1 MLVKDILALLSYHYK
16 IIMGLVSNK
25 IAIDFGSG
33 TTRVS
38 LGKKGVVVTK
48 ATALAVDEQENKIIA
63 YGQEALDMAG
73 RSPESITVIYPLKSG
88 VIADYNSAKLL
99 LKNCIRETLGPIQ
112 LKKPEAMIT
121 VSASATSTEKRALID
136 AGKEAGLKSVYLI
149 KNPVAAALGVGL
161 PITEP
166 KGSIVVDIGKGTTE
180 IGVFSLGGA
189 VSGAAIRLGGNN
201 IDEAI
206 QRFMRREHGILI
218 GQDETKRIKKDF
230 VDLGGE
236 STTSLAVHGR
246 SIHQGT
252 PKTATIKLGQLN
264 PYIESVLQR
273 VIVIMRK
280 VMERTPPDILSDV
293 IHGGVVLSG
302 GSSQLK
308 GLDSFLSKK
317 LNVAFIPSDEP
328 ELATVKGA
336 QAAINHLDEYRKNLV
351 S

>member
-1 MLVKDILALLSYHYK
+1 
-16 IIMGLVSNK
+16 MGFVTNK

-38 LGKKGVVVTK
+38 VGRKGVVVSK
-48 ATALAVDEQENKIIA
+48 ATAIAIDESEDKIIA

-73 RSPESITVIYPLKSG
+73 RSPESITVIYPLQSG
-88 VIADYNSAKLL
+88 VIADFKSAKIL
-99 LKNCIRETLGPIQ
+99 LKTCVRDTLGPIQ
-112 LKKPEAMIT
+112 LKRPEAMIS

-136 AGKEAGLKSVYLI
+136 AGKEAGLKNVYLI
-149 KNPVAAALGVGL
+149 KTPVAAALGVGL

-166 KGSIVVDIGKGTTE
+166 KGSVIMDIGKGTTE

-206 QRFMRREHGILI
+206 QRFMRREHTIII
-218 GQDETKRIKKDF
+218 GQEETTQIKQDF
-230 VDLGGE
+230 IDLMGDT
-236 STTSLAVHGR
+236 TTSMVVHGR

-252 PKTATIKLGQLN
+252 PKTTTIKLGQIN
-264 PYIESVLQR
+264 PYVESVLQR
-273 VIVIMRK
+273 IIVLMRK
-280 VMERTPPDILSDV
+280 VMERTPPDLLSDV
-293 IHGGVVLSG
+293 IHNGVVLSG
-302 GSSQLK
+302 GTSQLK
-308 GLDSFLSKK
+308 GLDEYLSKK
-317 LNVAFIPSDEP
+317 LNVAFVVAEEP

-336 QAAINHLDEYRKNLV
+336 QAAINQLDEYRRSLV